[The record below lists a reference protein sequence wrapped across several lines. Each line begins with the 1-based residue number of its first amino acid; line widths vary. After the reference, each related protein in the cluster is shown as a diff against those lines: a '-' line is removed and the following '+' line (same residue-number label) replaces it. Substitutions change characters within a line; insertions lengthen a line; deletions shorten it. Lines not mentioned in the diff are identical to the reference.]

1 MLLGIVSVYAG
12 VDTQRLCTFCK
23 KLCTALWHKAFGR
36 SYCEGVWLRG
46 SQGEN
51 SLMKKKRKNILLIAG
66 MLLALL
72 VGILIYNGYA
82 QEQIYQEST
91 ANLLSTYGQ
100 SAKTF
105 AMFAQRNWNILNDW
119 ESYLSALVEKG
130 EQEEQWQEYIAQ
142 KATWQYTDFYLFN
155 EQCEFWTT
163 AGRQGTAERMKEVFE
178 KLYTENE
185 PVISSY
191 TSDQGIRKVLFAIP
205 MEQPLQL
212 DGTTYTALVVSYD
225 NAVLEKLLGSM
236 VYEGQS
242 DCYIV
247 RPNGDIV
254 LSTETKTEIPEQMTN
269 LFDYLRQ
276 NASVDQPYFDTMV
289 QTLPQGGEGCVLY
302 TMNGQKYYLIYQPL
316 GLMDWSI
323 IGIVPT
329 GVVDAGMR
337 RVQVATILVIALLEL
352 LIMAGVV
359 KILHDAE
366 RNRRRELE
374 RRREKSD
381 MMFEGMARV
390 VERFAVCD
398 LDRDH
403 YQYHERR
410 GELLYPPEGSY
421 RQLLEQ
427 MSRKYVVLTDSENA
441 KLTQMLAP
449 ENLRRLIKTDDDSL
463 KLEYAARDKSAFYM
477 MTVVPMAW
485 KDDRLTRVMMIT
497 QDMGKQHLLQSL
509 ANTDGLTGLLNK
521 RYFDRVLTVL
531 EQHSQPFALFYM
543 DLDRF
548 KPVNDTYGHDVG
560 DKLLKGVAQRL
571 QGCIRSRDYAFRLGG
586 DEFALLLLGP
596 MEQETCARKMNMICE
611 MVAVPYEID
620 GNTVSVGASCGYAR
634 YPAESVD
641 VQQVRYIADQRM
653 YENKQKNHARQDE
666 AAR

>member
-1 MLLGIVSVYAG
+1 MDTGRNLAAG
-12 VDTQRLCTFCK
+12 QP
-23 KLCTALWHKAFGR
+23 
-36 SYCEGVWLRG
+36 
-46 SQGEN
+46 GEID
-51 SLMKKKRKNILLIAG
+51 LMKKKRKNILLTVG
-66 MLLALL
+66 LLLVLL
-72 VGILIYNGYA
+72 VGILVYTDYT

-119 ESYLSALVEKG
+119 DSYLDALAERG
-130 EQEEQWQEYIAQ
+130 EQEGQWQEYIAQ

-163 AGRQGTAERMKEVFE
+163 AGRQGIAEHMKETFAE
-178 KLYTENE
+178 LYAANE

-191 TSDQGIRKVLFAIP
+191 TSSQGIRKIMFAIP
-205 MEQPLQL
+205 MDQPLQL
-212 DGTTYTALVVSYD
+212 GDTTYTALAVSYD
-225 NAVLEKLLGSM
+225 NAVLEKLLSSM

-247 RPNGDIV
+247 RSDGDVV

-276 NASVDQPYFDTMV
+276 NAKVDQPYFDTMV

-302 TMNGQKYYLIYQPL
+302 KMNRQSYYLIYQPL

-337 RVQVATILVIALLEL
+337 RVQMATIFIITLHGL

-359 KILHDAE
+359 KIQRDAE
-366 RNRRRELE
+366 RNRRRDLE

-381 MMFEGMARV
+381 MMFAGMARV
-390 VERFAVCD
+390 VERYAVCD
-398 LDRDH
+398 LDRDR
-403 YQYHERR
+403 YQYYERH
-410 GELLYPPEGSY
+410 GEALYPPEGSY
-421 RQLLEQ
+421 QQLLEQ
-427 MSRKYVVLTDSENA
+427 ISRKYVVLTDSENA
-441 KLTQMLAP
+441 KITQMLAP
-449 ENLRRLIKTDDDSL
+449 ENLRRLIKTDNDSL
-463 KLEYAARDKSAFYM
+463 KLEYAARDKSAFFM

-531 EQHSQPFALFYM
+531 EQHCQPFALFYM

-596 MEQETCARKMNMICE
+596 MTQETCARKMDMICE
-611 MVAVPYEID
+611 MIAVPYEID
-620 GNTVSVGASCGYAR
+620 GNAVSVGASCGYAL
-634 YPAESVD
+634 YPAESID
-641 VQQVRYIADQRM
+641 VQQVCYIADQRM
-653 YENKQKNHARQDE
+653 YENKQKNHARQDGAE
-666 AAR
+666 GI

>member
-1 MLLGIVSVYAG
+1 
-12 VDTQRLCTFCK
+12 
-23 KLCTALWHKAFGR
+23 
-36 SYCEGVWLRG
+36 
-46 SQGEN
+46 
-51 SLMKKKRKNILLIAG
+51 MKKKRKNILLIAG

-72 VGILIYNGYA
+72 VGILIYSGYT

-91 ANLLSTYGQ
+91 TNLLSTYGQ

-105 AMFAQRNWNILNDW
+105 AMFAQRNWNILTDW
-119 ESYLSALVEKG
+119 DGYLGTLAERG
-130 EQEEQWQEYIAQ
+130 EQEGQWQEYIAQ

-163 AGRQGTAERMKEVFE
+163 AGRQGTAEHMKAAFE
-178 KLYTENE
+178 ELYTANE

-191 TSDQGIRKVLFAIP
+191 ISSQGVRKVMFAIP

-212 DGTTYTALVVSYD
+212 DGTTYTALAVSYD

-247 RPNGDIV
+247 RADGDVV
-254 LSTETKTEIPEQMTN
+254 LSAETKTEITEQMTN

-276 NASVDQPYFDTMV
+276 NAKVDKPYFDAMV

-302 TMNGQKYYLIYQPL
+302 KMNGQKYYLIYQPL
-316 GLMDWSI
+316 GLMDWGI

-337 RVQVATILVIALLEL
+337 RVQVATILVIALLGL

-359 KILHDAE
+359 KIQRDAE
-366 RNRRRELE
+366 HNRRRELE

-381 MMFEGMARV
+381 MMFEGMARI
-390 VERFAVCD
+390 VERYAVCD
-398 LDRDH
+398 LDRDR

-410 GELLYPPEGSY
+410 GEALYPPEGSY
-421 RQLLEQ
+421 QQLLEQ
-427 MSRKYVVLTDSENA
+427 ISRKYVVLTDSENA
-441 KLTQMLAP
+441 KITQMLAP
-449 ENLRRLIKTDDDSL
+449 ENLHRLIKTDNDSL
-463 KLEYAARDKSAFYM
+463 KLEYAARDKSAFFM

-485 KDDRLTRVMMIT
+485 KGDRLTRVMMIT

-586 DEFALLLLGP
+586 DEFALLLIGP

-611 MVAVPYEID
+611 MITVPYEID
-620 GNTVSVGASCGYAR
+620 GSSVSVGASCGYAL

-653 YENKQKNHARQDE
+653 YENKQKNHARQDGAE
-666 AAR
+666 GI

>member
-1 MLLGIVSVYAG
+1 
-12 VDTQRLCTFCK
+12 
-23 KLCTALWHKAFGR
+23 
-36 SYCEGVWLRG
+36 
-46 SQGEN
+46 
-51 SLMKKKRKNILLIAG
+51 MKNKRKNILLIAG

-72 VGILIYNGYA
+72 VGILAYSAYT
-82 QEQIYQEST
+82 QKQIYQEST

-105 AMFAQRNWNILNDW
+105 TMFAQRNWNILNDW
-119 ESYLSALVEKG
+119 DSYLGTLAELG
-130 EQEEQWQEYIAQ
+130 EQEGQWQEYIAQ

-163 AGRQGTAERMKEVFE
+163 AGRQGTAEYMKATFE
-178 KLYTENE
+178 KLYTENK

-191 TSDQGIRKVLFAIP
+191 ISSQGIRKILFAIP

-247 RPNGDIV
+247 RSNGDVV
-254 LSTETKTEIPEQMTN
+254 LSTETKTEITEQMTN
-269 LFDYLRQ
+269 LFDYLQQ

-302 TMNGQKYYLIYQPL
+302 TLNRQKYYLIYQPL

-323 IGIVPT
+323 IGIV
-329 GVVDAGMR
+329 DAGMR
-337 RVQVATILVIALLEL
+337 RVQVATILVIALLGL
-352 LIMAGVV
+352 LIMAGVI
-359 KILHDAE
+359 KIQRDAE

-381 MMFEGMARV
+381 MMFAGMARV

-398 LDRDH
+398 LDRDR

-410 GELLYPPEGSY
+410 GEPLYQPEGSY
-421 RQLLEQ
+421 QQMLEQ
-427 MSRKYVVLTDSENA
+427 ISRKYVVLTDSENA
-441 KLTQMLAP
+441 KIPQMLAP
-449 ENLRRLIKTDDDSL
+449 ENLRRLIKTDNDSL
-463 KLEYAARDKSAFYM
+463 KLEYAARDKSAFFM

-485 KDDRLTRVMMIT
+485 KENRLTRVMMIV

-560 DKLLKGVAQRL
+560 DKLLKGVSQRL

-596 MEQETCARKMNMICE
+596 MESEACASKMNLICE

-620 GNTVSVGASCGYAR
+620 GNTVSVGASCGYAL

-641 VQQVRYIADQRM
+641 VQQVRCIADQRM
-653 YENKQKNHARQDE
+653 YENKQANHARQDGAE
-666 AAR
+666 GI

>member
-1 MLLGIVSVYAG
+1 M
-12 VDTQRLCTFCK
+12 
-23 KLCTALWHKAFGR
+23 
-36 SYCEGVWLRG
+36 
-46 SQGEN
+46 
-51 SLMKKKRKNILLIAG
+51 MKKRKNILLIAG
-66 MLLALL
+66 MLLVMPVSIFA
-72 VGILIYNGYA
+72 YRFYT
-82 QEQIYQEST
+82 QKQIYQEST
-91 ANLLSTYGQ
+91 ENLLSTYGQ

-105 AMFAQRNWNILNDW
+105 TMFAQRNWNILNDW
-119 ESYLSALVEKG
+119 ESYLSALAEKG

-155 EQCEFWTT
+155 EECEFWTT
-163 AGRQGTAERMKEVFE
+163 AGRQGTAAHMKEVFE
-178 KLYTENE
+178 KLYTANE

-191 TSDQGIRKVLFAIP
+191 TSSQGIRKILFAIP

-212 DGTTYTALVVSYD
+212 NGTTYTALVVSYD
-225 NAVLEKLLGSM
+225 NAVLEKLLSSM

-254 LSTETKTEIPEQMTN
+254 LSTETKTEITEQMTN
-269 LFDYLRQ
+269 LFDYLQQ
-276 NASVDQPYFDTMV
+276 NARVEQPYYDTMV
-289 QTLPQGGEGCVLY
+289 QTLPQGGEGSVLF
-302 TMNGQKYYLIYQPL
+302 TMNGQNYYLIYQPL

-337 RVQVATILVIALLEL
+337 KVQNATILVIALLGL
-352 LIMAGVV
+352 LSMAGVV
-359 KILHDAE
+359 KIQRDAE

-374 RRREKSD
+374 RRRETSD
-381 MMFEGMARV
+381 MMFAGMARV

-398 LDRDH
+398 LDRDR

-410 GELLYPPEGSY
+410 GEPMYPLEGSY
-421 RQLLEQ
+421 LQLLEQ
-427 MSRKYVVLTDSENA
+427 ISRKYVVLTDSENA
-441 KLTQMLAP
+441 KITQMLAP
-449 ENLRRLIKTDDDSL
+449 ENLRRLIKTDNDSL
-463 KLEYAARDKSAFYM
+463 KLEYAARDKSAFFM

-485 KDDRLTRVMMIT
+485 KGDRLTRVMMIT

-560 DKLLKGVAQRL
+560 DKLLKGVSQRL

-596 MEQETCARKMNMICE
+596 MEPEDCASKMNLICE
-611 MVAVPYEID
+611 MIAVPYEID
-620 GNTVSVGASCGYAR
+620 GNTVSVGASCGYAL

-653 YENKQKNHARQDE
+653 YENKQANHARLDGAE
-666 AAR
+666 R

>member
-1 MLLGIVSVYAG
+1 
-12 VDTQRLCTFCK
+12 
-23 KLCTALWHKAFGR
+23 
-36 SYCEGVWLRG
+36 
-46 SQGEN
+46 
-51 SLMKKKRKNILLIAG
+51 MKKKRKNILLIAG

-72 VGILIYNGYA
+72 VGILAYSAYT
-82 QEQIYQEST
+82 QKQIYQEST

-105 AMFAQRNWNILNDW
+105 TMFAQRNWNILNDW
-119 ESYLSALVEKG
+119 DSYLGTLAELG
-130 EQEEQWQEYIAQ
+130 EQEGQWQEYIAQ

-163 AGRQGTAERMKEVFE
+163 AGRQGTAMYMKEAFE
-178 KLYTENE
+178 KLYTENK

-191 TSDQGIRKVLFAIP
+191 ISSQGIRKILFAIP

-247 RPNGDIV
+247 RSNGDVV
-254 LSTETKTEIPEQMTN
+254 LSTETKTEITEQMTN
-269 LFDYLRQ
+269 LFDYLQQ

-302 TMNGQKYYLIYQPL
+302 TLNRQKYYLIYQPL

-337 RVQVATILVIALLEL
+337 RVQVATILVIALLGL
-352 LIMAGVV
+352 LIMAGVI
-359 KILHDAE
+359 KIQRDAE

-381 MMFEGMARV
+381 MMFAGMARV

-398 LDRDH
+398 LDRDR

-410 GELLYPPEGSY
+410 GEPLYQPEGSY
-421 RQLLEQ
+421 QQMLEQ
-427 MSRKYVVLTDSENA
+427 ISRKYVVLTDSENA
-441 KLTQMLAP
+441 KIPQMLAP
-449 ENLRRLIKTDDDSL
+449 ENLRRLIKTDNDSL
-463 KLEYAARDKSAFYM
+463 KLEYAARDKSAFFM

-485 KDDRLTRVMMIT
+485 KENRLTRVMMIV

-509 ANTDGLTGLLNK
+509 ANTDGLLNK

-560 DKLLKGVAQRL
+560 DELLKGVSQRL
-571 QGCIRSRDYAFRLGG
+571 QGCVRSRDYAFRLGG
-586 DEFALLLLGP
+586 DEFALLLLGSMKP
-596 MEQETCARKMNMICE
+596 EACASKMNMICE

-620 GNTVSVGASCGYAR
+620 GNTVSVGASCGYAL

-641 VQQVRYIADQRM
+641 VQQVRCIADQRM
-653 YENKQKNHARQDE
+653 YENKQANHARQDGAE
-666 AAR
+666 GI

>member
-1 MLLGIVSVYAG
+1 
-12 VDTQRLCTFCK
+12 
-23 KLCTALWHKAFGR
+23 
-36 SYCEGVWLRG
+36 
-46 SQGEN
+46 
-51 SLMKKKRKNILLIAG
+51 MKKKRKNILLTVG
-66 MLLALL
+66 LLL
-72 VGILIYNGYA
+72 VGILVYA
-82 QEQIYQEST
+82 DYTQKQIYQEST

-105 AMFAQRNWNILNDW
+105 TMFAQRNWNILTDW
-119 ESYLSALVEKG
+119 DSYLSALAENG
-130 EQEEQWQEYIAQ
+130 QQEDQWQEYIAQ

-163 AGRQGTAERMKEVFE
+163 AGRQGTAVHMKEAFE
-178 KLYTENE
+178 KLYTANE

-191 TSDQGIRKVLFAIP
+191 ISSQGIRKILFAIP

-212 DGTTYTALVVSYD
+212 NGTNYTALVVNYD
-225 NAVLEKLLGSM
+225 NAVLEKLLSSM

-247 RPNGDIV
+247 RTNGDVV

-269 LFDYLRQ
+269 LFDYLQQ
-276 NASVDQPYFDTMV
+276 NARVDQPYYDTMV
-289 QTLPQGGEGCVLY
+289 QTLPQGGEGCVLF
-302 TMNGQKYYLIYQPL
+302 TMNGQRYYLIYQPV
-316 GLMDWSI
+316 GIMDWSI

-337 RVQVATILVIALLEL
+337 RVQVATIFIITLHGL

-359 KILHDAE
+359 KILRDAE

-374 RRREKSD
+374 RRREMSD

-398 LDRDH
+398 LERDR

-410 GELLYPPEGSY
+410 GEPLYPPEGSY

-427 MSRKYVVLTDSENA
+427 LSRKYVVLTDSENA
-441 KLTQMLAP
+441 KITQMLAP
-449 ENLRRLIKTDDDSL
+449 ENLRRLIKTDNDSL
-463 KLEYAARDKSAFYM
+463 KLEYAARDKSAFFM

-485 KDDRLTRVMMIT
+485 KGDRLTRVMMIT
-497 QDMGKQHLLQSL
+497 QDMGEQHLLQSL

-560 DKLLKGVAQRL
+560 DKLLKGVSQRL

-596 MEQETCARKMNMICE
+596 MEPEDCASKMNLICE
-611 MVAVPYEID
+611 MIAVPYEID
-620 GNTVSVGASCGYAR
+620 GNTVSVGTSCGYAL

-641 VQQVRYIADQRM
+641 VQQVRCIADQRM
-653 YENKQKNHARQDE
+653 YENKQANHARQDG

>member
-1 MLLGIVSVYAG
+1 
-12 VDTQRLCTFCK
+12 
-23 KLCTALWHKAFGR
+23 
-36 SYCEGVWLRG
+36 
-46 SQGEN
+46 
-51 SLMKKKRKNILLIAG
+51 MKKKRKNILLIAG
-66 MLLALL
+66 MLLVLL
-72 VGILIYNGYA
+72 VGILAYSAYT
-82 QEQIYQEST
+82 QKEVYQEST

-105 AMFAQRNWNILNDW
+105 TMFAQRNWNILNDW
-119 ESYLSALVEKG
+119 DSYLGTLAELG
-130 EQEEQWQEYIAQ
+130 EQEGQWQEYIAQ

-163 AGRQGTAERMKEVFE
+163 AGRQGTAEHMRATFE
-178 KLYTENE
+178 ELYTANA
-185 PVISSY
+185 PVITSY
-191 TSDQGIRKVLFAIP
+191 TSSQGIRKVMFAMP

-212 DGTTYTALVVSYD
+212 GDTTYTALAVSYD
-225 NAVLEKLLGSM
+225 NAVLEKLLSSM

-242 DCYIV
+242 DCYVV
-247 RPNGDIV
+247 RSDGEVV
-254 LSTETKTEIPEQMTN
+254 LSTEVKTVIAELMAN
-269 LFDYLRQ
+269 LFDYLQQ

-289 QTLPQGGEGCVLY
+289 QTLPQGGEGCVLF

-316 GLMDWSI
+316 GILDWSI

-337 RVQVATILVIALLEL
+337 RVQMATIFIITLHGL
-352 LIMAGVV
+352 LIMAGVI
-359 KILHDAE
+359 KILRDAE
-366 RNRRRELE
+366 RNRRRDLE

-390 VERFAVCD
+390 VERYAVCD
-398 LDRDH
+398 LDRDR
-403 YQYHERR
+403 YQYYERH
-410 GELLYPPEGSY
+410 GEALYPPEGSY
-421 RQLLEQ
+421 QQLLEQ
-427 MSRKYVVLTDSENA
+427 ISRKYVMLTDSENA
-441 KLTQMLAP
+441 KIPQMLAP
-449 ENLRRLIKTDDDSL
+449 ENLHRLIKTDKDSL
-463 KLEYAARDKSAFYM
+463 KLEYAARDKSAFFM

-485 KDDRLTRVMMIT
+485 KGDRLTRVMMIT

-531 EQHSQPFALFYM
+531 EQHCQPFALFYM

-596 MEQETCARKMNMICE
+596 MTQETCARKMDIICE
-611 MVAVPYEID
+611 MIAVPYEID
-620 GNTVSVGASCGYAR
+620 GNAVSVGASCGYAL
-634 YPAESVD
+634 YPAESID
-641 VQQVRYIADQRM
+641 VQQVCYIADQRM
-653 YENKQKNHARQDE
+653 YENKQKNHARQDGAE
-666 AAR
+666 GI

>member
-1 MLLGIVSVYAG
+1 
-12 VDTQRLCTFCK
+12 
-23 KLCTALWHKAFGR
+23 
-36 SYCEGVWLRG
+36 
-46 SQGEN
+46 
-51 SLMKKKRKNILLIAG
+51 MKKKRKNILLMAG
-66 MLLALL
+66 MLLAML
-72 VGILIYNGYA
+72 VGILVYTAYT

-105 AMFAQRNWNILNDW
+105 TMFAQRNWNILNDW
-119 ESYLSALVEKG
+119 ESYLSALAEKG
-130 EQEEQWQEYIAQ
+130 EQEGQWQEYIAQ

-163 AGRQGTAERMKEVFE
+163 AGRQGTAVHMKDAFE
-178 KLYTENE
+178 KLYAENA

-191 TSDQGIRKVLFAIP
+191 TSSQGIRKVLFAIP

-212 DGTTYTALVVSYD
+212 NGTTYTALVVSYD
-225 NAVLEKLLGSM
+225 NAVLEKLLSSM

-247 RPNGDIV
+247 RTNGDVV

-269 LFDYLRQ
+269 LFDYLQQ
-276 NASVDQPYFDTMV
+276 NARVDQPYYDTMV
-289 QTLPQGGEGCVLY
+289 QTLPQGGEGCVLF
-302 TMNGQKYYLIYQPL
+302 TMNGQRYYLIYQPV
-316 GLMDWSI
+316 GIMDWSI

-337 RVQVATILVIALLEL
+337 RVQVATIFIITLHGL
-352 LIMAGVV
+352 LILAGVV
-359 KILHDAE
+359 KIQRDAE

-381 MMFEGMARV
+381 MMFAGMARV
-390 VERFAVCD
+390 VERYSVCD
-398 LDRDH
+398 LDRDR
-403 YQYHERR
+403 YQYYERR
-410 GELLYPPEGSY
+410 GEALYPPEGSY
-421 RQLLEQ
+421 RQMLEQ
-427 MSRKYVVLTDSENA
+427 ISRKYVVLTDSENA
-441 KLTQMLAP
+441 KIPQMLAP

-463 KLEYAARDKSAFYM
+463 KLEYAARDKSAFFM

-485 KDDRLTRVMMIT
+485 KGDRLTRVMMIT

-586 DEFALLLLGP
+586 DEFALLLLGQ
-596 MEQETCARKMNMICE
+596 MEPETCARKMDMICE

-620 GNTVSVGASCGYAR
+620 GNSVSVGASCGYAL

-653 YENKQKNHARQDE
+653 YENKQANHARQDGAE
-666 AAR
+666 GI

>member
-1 MLLGIVSVYAG
+1 M
-12 VDTQRLCTFCK
+12 CTFAE
-23 KLCTALWHKAFGR
+23 LCAQRFGIKPLEKRIVKR
-36 SYCEGVWLRG
+36 SGCEAAGG
-46 SQGEN
+46 GKT
-51 SLMKKKRKNILLIAG
+51 MKQKQKNMLLIAG
-66 MLLALL
+66 MLLVML
-72 VGILIYNGYA
+72 VSIFVYSFYT
-82 QEQIYQEST
+82 QKQIYQEST

-105 AMFAQRNWNILNDW
+105 TMFAQRNWNILTDW
-119 ESYLSALVEKG
+119 DSYLSGLVEKG
-130 EQEEQWQEYIAQ
+130 QQEEQWQDYIAQ
-142 KATWQYTDFYLFN
+142 KATWQYTDFFLFN

-163 AGRQGTAERMKEVFE
+163 AGRQGTAEHMKENFAE
-178 KLYTENE
+178 LYAANG
-185 PVISSY
+185 PVITSY
-191 TSDQGIRKVLFAIP
+191 TSSQGIRKVMFAMP
-205 MEQPLQL
+205 MGQPLQL
-212 DGTTYTALVVSYD
+212 GDTTYTALAVSYD
-225 NAVLEKLLGSM
+225 NAVLEKLLSSM

-242 DCYIV
+242 DCYVV
-247 RPNGDIV
+247 RSDGEVV
-254 LSTETKTEIPEQMTN
+254 LSTEVKTVIAELMTN
-269 LFDYLRQ
+269 LFNYLQQ

-289 QTLPQGGEGCVLY
+289 QTLPQGGEGCVLF
-302 TMNGQKYYLIYQPL
+302 TMNGQKYYLIYQPV
-316 GLMDWSI
+316 GIMDWGI

-337 RVQVATILVIALLEL
+337 RVQGVTILVIALLGL

-359 KILHDAE
+359 KIQRDAE

-374 RRREKSD
+374 HHREASD
-381 MMFEGMARV
+381 MMFAGMARV

-398 LDRDH
+398 LDHDR
-403 YQYHERR
+403 YQYHERH
-410 GELLYPPEGSY
+410 GEALYPPEGSY
-421 RQLLEQ
+421 RQMLEQ
-427 MSRKYVVLTDSENA
+427 ISRKYVVLTDSENA
-441 KLTQMLAP
+441 KITQMLAP
-449 ENLRRLIKTDDDSL
+449 ENLRRLIKTDNDSL
-463 KLEYAARDKSAFYM
+463 KLEYAARDKSAFFM

-485 KDDRLTRVMMIT
+485 KENRLTRVMMIV

-560 DKLLKGVAQRL
+560 DKLLKGVSQRL

-596 MEQETCARKMNMICE
+596 MEPEACASKMNLICE

-620 GNTVSVGASCGYAR
+620 GNTVSVGASCGYAL

-641 VQQVRYIADQRM
+641 VQQVRHIADQRM
-653 YENKQKNHARQDE
+653 YENKQANHARQDGAE
-666 AAR
+666 GI

>member
-1 MLLGIVSVYAG
+1 M
-12 VDTQRLCTFCK
+12 
-23 KLCTALWHKAFGR
+23 
-36 SYCEGVWLRG
+36 
-46 SQGEN
+46 
-51 SLMKKKRKNILLIAG
+51 MKKRKNILLIAG
-66 MLLALL
+66 MLLVML
-72 VGILIYNGYA
+72 VSIFVYRFYT
-82 QEQIYQEST
+82 QKQIYQEST
-91 ANLLSTYGQ
+91 ENLLSTYGQ

-105 AMFAQRNWNILNDW
+105 TMFAQRNWNILNDW
-119 ESYLSALVEKG
+119 ESYLGALAEKG
-130 EQEEQWQEYIAQ
+130 KQEEQWQEYIAQ

-163 AGRQGTAERMKEVFE
+163 AGRQGTAVHMKEVFE
-178 KLYTENE
+178 KLYTANE

-191 TSDQGIRKVLFAIP
+191 TSSQGIRKILFAIP

-212 DGTTYTALVVSYD
+212 NGTTYTALVVSYD
-225 NAVLEKLLGSM
+225 NAVLEKLLSSM

-254 LSTETKTEIPEQMTN
+254 LSTETKTEITEQMTN
-269 LFDYLRQ
+269 LFDYLQQ
-276 NASVDQPYFDTMV
+276 NARVEQPYYDTMV
-289 QTLPQGGEGCVLY
+289 QTLPQGGEGSVLF
-302 TMNGQKYYLIYQPL
+302 TMNGQNYYLIYQPL

-337 RVQVATILVIALLEL
+337 KVQNATILVIALLGL
-352 LIMAGVV
+352 LSMAGVV
-359 KILHDAE
+359 KIQRDAE

-374 RRREKSD
+374 RRRETSD
-381 MMFEGMARV
+381 MMFAGMARV

-398 LDRDH
+398 LDRDR

-410 GELLYPPEGSY
+410 GEPMYPLEGSY
-421 RQLLEQ
+421 QQMLEQ
-427 MSRKYVVLTDSENA
+427 ISRKYVVLTDSENA
-441 KLTQMLAP
+441 KIPQMLAP
-449 ENLRRLIKTDDDSL
+449 ENLRRLIKTDNDSL
-463 KLEYAARDKSAFYM
+463 KLEYAARDKSAFFM

-485 KDDRLTRVMMIT
+485 KGDRLTRVMMIT

-560 DKLLKGVAQRL
+560 DKLLKGVSQRL

-596 MEQETCARKMNMICE
+596 MEPEDCASKMNLICE
-611 MVAVPYEID
+611 MIAVPYEID
-620 GNTVSVGASCGYAR
+620 GNTVSVGASCGYAL

-653 YENKQKNHARQDE
+653 YENKQANHARLDGAE
-666 AAR
+666 K

>member
-1 MLLGIVSVYAG
+1 
-12 VDTQRLCTFCK
+12 
-23 KLCTALWHKAFGR
+23 
-36 SYCEGVWLRG
+36 
-46 SQGEN
+46 
-51 SLMKKKRKNILLIAG
+51 MKNKRKNILLIAG

-72 VGILIYNGYA
+72 VGILAYSAYT
-82 QEQIYQEST
+82 QKQIYQEST

-105 AMFAQRNWNILNDW
+105 TMFAQRNWNILNDW
-119 ESYLSALVEKG
+119 DSYLGTLAELG
-130 EQEEQWQEYIAQ
+130 EQEGQWQEYIAQ

-163 AGRQGTAERMKEVFE
+163 AGRQGTAEYMKATFE
-178 KLYTENE
+178 KLYTENK

-191 TSDQGIRKVLFAIP
+191 ISSQGIRKILFAIP

-247 RPNGDIV
+247 RSNGDVV
-254 LSTETKTEIPEQMTN
+254 LSTETKTEITEQMTN
-269 LFDYLRQ
+269 LFDYLQQ

-302 TMNGQKYYLIYQPL
+302 TLNRQKYYLIYQPL
-316 GLMDWSI
+316 SILDWSI

-337 RVQVATILVIALLEL
+337 RVQVATILVIALLGL
-352 LIMAGVV
+352 LIMAGVI
-359 KILHDAE
+359 KIQRDAE

-381 MMFEGMARV
+381 MMFAGMARV

-398 LDRDH
+398 LDR

-410 GELLYPPEGSY
+410 GEPLYQPEGSY
-421 RQLLEQ
+421 QQMLEQ
-427 MSRKYVVLTDSENA
+427 ISRKYVVLTDSENA
-441 KLTQMLAP
+441 KIPQMLAP
-449 ENLRRLIKTDDDSL
+449 ENLRRLIKTDNDSL
-463 KLEYAARDKSAFYM
+463 KLEYAARDKSAFFM

-485 KDDRLTRVMMIT
+485 KENRLTRVMMIV

-596 MEQETCARKMNMICE
+596 MTQETCARKMDMICE
-611 MVAVPYEID
+611 MIAVPYEID
-620 GNTVSVGASCGYAR
+620 GNAVSVGASCGYAL

-641 VQQVRYIADQRM
+641 VQQVRCIADQRM
-653 YENKQKNHARQDE
+653 YENKQANHARQDGAE
-666 AAR
+666 GI

>member
-1 MLLGIVSVYAG
+1 
-12 VDTQRLCTFCK
+12 
-23 KLCTALWHKAFGR
+23 
-36 SYCEGVWLRG
+36 
-46 SQGEN
+46 
-51 SLMKKKRKNILLIAG
+51 MKNKRKNILLIAG

-72 VGILIYNGYA
+72 VGILAYSAYT
-82 QEQIYQEST
+82 QKQIYQEST

-105 AMFAQRNWNILNDW
+105 TMFAQRNWNILNDW
-119 ESYLSALVEKG
+119 DSYLGTLAELG
-130 EQEEQWQEYIAQ
+130 EQEGQWQEYIAQ

-163 AGRQGTAERMKEVFE
+163 AGRQGTAEYMKATFE
-178 KLYTENE
+178 KLYTENK

-191 TSDQGIRKVLFAIP
+191 ISSQGIRKILFAIP

-247 RPNGDIV
+247 RSNGDVV
-254 LSTETKTEIPEQMTN
+254 LSTETKTEITEQMTN
-269 LFDYLRQ
+269 LFDYLQQ

-302 TMNGQKYYLIYQPL
+302 TLNRQKYYLIYQPL
-316 GLMDWSI
+316 GL
-323 IGIVPT
+323 
-329 GVVDAGMR
+329 
-337 RVQVATILVIALLEL
+337 
-352 LIMAGVV
+352 LIMAGVI
-359 KILHDAE
+359 KIQRDAE

-374 RRREKSD
+374 RCREKSD
-381 MMFEGMARV
+381 MMFEGMVRV

-398 LDRDH
+398 LDRDR

-410 GELLYPPEGSY
+410 GEPLYPPEGSY
-421 RQLLEQ
+421 RQMLEQ
-427 MSRKYVVLTDSENA
+427 ISRKYVVLTDSENA
-441 KLTQMLAP
+441 KIPQMLAP
-449 ENLRRLIKTDDDSL
+449 ENLRRLIKTDNDSL
-463 KLEYAARDKSAFYM
+463 KLEYAARDKSAFFM

-485 KDDRLTRVMMIT
+485 KENRLTRVMMIV

-560 DKLLKGVAQRL
+560 DELLKGVSQRL

-586 DEFALLLLGP
+586 DEFALLLLGSMKP
-596 MEQETCARKMNMICE
+596 EACASKMNMICE

-620 GNTVSVGASCGYAR
+620 GNTVSVGASCGYAL

-641 VQQVRYIADQRM
+641 VQQVRCIADQRM
-653 YENKQKNHARQDE
+653 YENKQANHARQDGAE
-666 AAR
+666 SI

>member
-1 MLLGIVSVYAG
+1 
-12 VDTQRLCTFCK
+12 
-23 KLCTALWHKAFGR
+23 
-36 SYCEGVWLRG
+36 
-46 SQGEN
+46 
-51 SLMKKKRKNILLIAG
+51 MKKKRKNILLIAG

-72 VGILIYNGYA
+72 VGILVYTDYT

-91 ANLLSTYGQ
+91 ENLLSTYGQ

-105 AMFAQRNWNILNDW
+105 TMFAQRNWNILTDW
-119 ESYLSALVEKG
+119 DSYLGALAERG

-142 KATWQYTDFYLFN
+142 KATWQYTDFFLFN
-155 EQCEFWTT
+155 EQCKFWTT
-163 AGRQGTAERMKEVFE
+163 AGRQGTAEHMKENFAE
-178 KLYTENE
+178 LYAANG
-185 PVISSY
+185 PVITSY
-191 TSDQGIRKVLFAIP
+191 TSSQGIRKVMFAMP

-212 DGTTYTALVVSYD
+212 GDTTYTALAVSYD
-225 NAVLEKLLGSM
+225 NAVLEKLLSSM

-242 DCYIV
+242 DCYVV
-247 RPNGDIV
+247 RSDGEVV
-254 LSTETKTEIPEQMTN
+254 LSTEVKTVIAELMAN
-269 LFDYLRQ
+269 LFDYLQQ

-289 QTLPQGGEGCVLY
+289 QTLPQGGEGCVLF

-316 GLMDWSI
+316 GILDWSI

-337 RVQVATILVIALLEL
+337 RVQMATIFIITLHGL
-352 LIMAGVV
+352 LIMAGVI
-359 KILHDAE
+359 KILRDAE
-366 RNRRRELE
+366 RNRRRDLE

-390 VERFAVCD
+390 VERYAVCD
-398 LDRDH
+398 LDRDR
-403 YQYHERR
+403 YQYYERH
-410 GELLYPPEGSY
+410 GEALYPPEGSY
-421 RQLLEQ
+421 QQLLEQ
-427 MSRKYVVLTDSENA
+427 ISRKYVVLTDSENA
-441 KLTQMLAP
+441 KIPQMLAP
-449 ENLRRLIKTDDDSL
+449 ENLHRLIKTDKDSL
-463 KLEYAARDKSAFYM
+463 KLEYAARDKSAFFM

-485 KDDRLTRVMMIT
+485 KGDRLTRVMMIT

-531 EQHSQPFALFYM
+531 EQHCQPFALFYM

-596 MEQETCARKMNMICE
+596 MTQETCARKMDMICE
-611 MVAVPYEID
+611 MIAVPYEID
-620 GNTVSVGASCGYAR
+620 GNAVSVGASCGYAL
-634 YPAESVD
+634 YPAESID
-641 VQQVRYIADQRM
+641 VQQVCYIADQRM
-653 YENKQKNHARQDE
+653 YENKQKNHARQDGAE
-666 AAR
+666 GI

>member
-1 MLLGIVSVYAG
+1 
-12 VDTQRLCTFCK
+12 
-23 KLCTALWHKAFGR
+23 
-36 SYCEGVWLRG
+36 
-46 SQGEN
+46 
-51 SLMKKKRKNILLIAG
+51 MKKKRKNILLIAG

-72 VGILIYNGYA
+72 VGILVYTDYT

-91 ANLLSTYGQ
+91 ENLLSTYGQ

-105 AMFAQRNWNILNDW
+105 TMFAQRNWNILTDW
-119 ESYLSALVEKG
+119 DSYLGTLAELG
-130 EQEEQWQEYIAQ
+130 QQEEQWQEYIAQ
-142 KATWQYTDFYLFN
+142 KATWQYTDFFLFN

-163 AGRQGTAERMKEVFE
+163 AGRQGTAEHMKENFAE
-178 KLYTENE
+178 LYAANG
-185 PVISSY
+185 PVITSY
-191 TSDQGIRKVLFAIP
+191 TSSQGIRKVMFAMP

-212 DGTTYTALVVSYD
+212 GDTTYTALAVSYD
-225 NAVLEKLLGSM
+225 NAVLEKLLSSM

-242 DCYIV
+242 DCYVV
-247 RPNGDIV
+247 RSDGEVV
-254 LSTETKTEIPEQMTN
+254 LSTEVKTVIAELMTN
-269 LFDYLRQ
+269 LFDYLQQ
-276 NASVDQPYFDTMV
+276 NASVDQSYFDTMV
-289 QTLPQGGEGCVLY
+289 QTLPQGGEGCVLF

-316 GLMDWSI
+316 GILDWGI

-337 RVQVATILVIALLEL
+337 RVQMATIFIIALLGL

-359 KILHDAE
+359 KIQRDAE
-366 RNRRRELE
+366 RNRRKELE

-381 MMFEGMARV
+381 MMFAGMARV

-398 LDRDH
+398 LDRDR

-410 GELLYPPEGSY
+410 GEPLYQPEGSY
-421 RQLLEQ
+421 QQMLEQ
-427 MSRKYVVLTDSENA
+427 ISRKYVVLTDSENA
-441 KLTQMLAP
+441 KIPQMLAP
-449 ENLRRLIKTDDDSL
+449 ENLRRLIKTDNDSL
-463 KLEYAARDKSAFYM
+463 KLEYAARDKSAFFM

-485 KDDRLTRVMMIT
+485 KENRLTRVMMIV

-596 MEQETCARKMNMICE
+596 MTQETCARKMDMICE
-611 MVAVPYEID
+611 MIAVPYEIE
-620 GNTVSVGASCGYAR
+620 GNAVSVGASCGYAL

-641 VQQVRYIADQRM
+641 VQQVRCIADQRM
-653 YENKQKNHARQDE
+653 YENKQANHARQDGAE
-666 AAR
+666 GI

>member
-1 MLLGIVSVYAG
+1 
-12 VDTQRLCTFCK
+12 
-23 KLCTALWHKAFGR
+23 
-36 SYCEGVWLRG
+36 
-46 SQGEN
+46 
-51 SLMKKKRKNILLIAG
+51 MKNKRKNILLIAG

-72 VGILIYNGYA
+72 VGILAYSAYT
-82 QEQIYQEST
+82 QKQIYQEST

-105 AMFAQRNWNILNDW
+105 TMFAQRNWNILNDW
-119 ESYLSALVEKG
+119 VSYLGTLAELG
-130 EQEEQWQEYIAQ
+130 EQEGQWQEYIAQ

-163 AGRQGTAERMKEVFE
+163 AGRQGTAEYMKATFE
-178 KLYTENE
+178 KLYTENK

-191 TSDQGIRKVLFAIP
+191 ISSQGIRKILFAIP

-247 RPNGDIV
+247 RSNGDVV

-269 LFDYLRQ
+269 LFDYLSQ
-276 NASVDQPYFDTMV
+276 NAKVDQPYFDTMV
-289 QTLPQGGEGCVLY
+289 QTLPQGGEGCALY
-302 TMNGQKYYLIYQPL
+302 TLNKQSYYLIYQPL
-316 GLMDWSI
+316 GILDWSI

-337 RVQVATILVIALLEL
+337 RVQNATILVIALLGL

-359 KILHDAE
+359 KIQRDAE

-381 MMFEGMARV
+381 MMFAGMARV

-398 LDRDH
+398 LDRDR
-403 YQYHERR
+403 YQYYERH
-410 GELLYPPEGSY
+410 GEALYPPEGSY
-421 RQLLEQ
+421 QQLLEQ
-427 MSRKYVVLTDSENA
+427 ISRKYVVLTDSENA
-441 KLTQMLAP
+441 KIPQMLAP
-449 ENLRRLIKTDDDSL
+449 ENLRRQIKTDNDSL
-463 KLEYAARDKSAFYM
+463 KLEYAARDKSAFFM

-485 KDDRLTRVMMIT
+485 KGDRLTRVMMIV
-497 QDMGKQHLLQSL
+497 QDMGEQHLLQSL

-531 EQHSQPFALFYM
+531 EQHCQPFALFYM

-560 DKLLKGVAQRL
+560 DELLKGVAQRL

-586 DEFALLLLGP
+586 DEFALLLLGS
-596 MEQETCARKMNMICE
+596 MTQETCARKMDMICE
-611 MVAVPYEID
+611 MIAVPYEID
-620 GNTVSVGASCGYAR
+620 GNAVSVGASCGYAL
-634 YPAESVD
+634 YPAESID
-641 VQQVRYIADQRM
+641 VQQVCYIADQRM
-653 YENKQKNHARQDE
+653 YENKQKNHARQDGAE
-666 AAR
+666 GI

>member
-1 MLLGIVSVYAG
+1 
-12 VDTQRLCTFCK
+12 
-23 KLCTALWHKAFGR
+23 
-36 SYCEGVWLRG
+36 
-46 SQGEN
+46 
-51 SLMKKKRKNILLIAG
+51 MKQKQKNILLIAG
-66 MLLALL
+66 MLLVML
-72 VGILIYNGYA
+72 VSIFVYSFYT
-82 QEQIYQEST
+82 QKQIYQEST

-105 AMFAQRNWNILNDW
+105 TMFAQRNWNILTDW
-119 ESYLSALVEKG
+119 DSYLSGLVEKG
-130 EQEEQWQEYIAQ
+130 QQEEQWQDYIAQ
-142 KATWQYTDFYLFN
+142 KATWQYTDFFLFN

-163 AGRQGTAERMKEVFE
+163 AGRQGTAEHMKDNFAE
-178 KLYTENE
+178 LYAANG
-185 PVISSY
+185 PVITSY
-191 TSDQGIRKVLFAIP
+191 TSSQGIRKVMFAMP
-205 MEQPLQL
+205 MGQPLQL
-212 DGTTYTALVVSYD
+212 GDTTYTALAVSYD
-225 NAVLEKLLGSM
+225 NAVLEKLLSSM

-242 DCYIV
+242 DCYVV
-247 RPNGDIV
+247 RSDGEVV
-254 LSTETKTEIPEQMTN
+254 LSTEVKTVIAELMTN
-269 LFDYLRQ
+269 LFDYLQQ

-289 QTLPQGGEGCVLY
+289 QTLPQGGEGCVLF

-316 GLMDWSI
+316 ELMDWGI

-337 RVQVATILVIALLEL
+337 RVQNATILVIALLGL

-359 KILHDAE
+359 KIQRDAE

-374 RRREKSD
+374 HHREASD
-381 MMFEGMARV
+381 MMFAGMARV

-398 LDRDH
+398 LDHDR
-403 YQYHERR
+403 YQYHERH
-410 GELLYPPEGSY
+410 GEPLYQPEGSY
-421 RQLLEQ
+421 QQMLEQ
-427 MSRKYVVLTDSENA
+427 ISRKYVVLTDSENA
-441 KLTQMLAP
+441 KIPQMLAP
-449 ENLRRLIKTDDDSL
+449 ENLRRLIKTDNDFL
-463 KLEYAARDKSAFYM
+463 KLEYAARDKSAFFM

-485 KDDRLTRVMMIT
+485 KENRLTRVMMIV
-497 QDMGKQHLLQSL
+497 QDMGEQHLLQSL

-560 DKLLKGVAQRL
+560 DKLLKGVSQRL

-596 MEQETCARKMNMICE
+596 MEPEACASKMNLICE

-620 GNTVSVGASCGYAR
+620 GNTVSVGASCGYAL

-641 VQQVRYIADQRM
+641 VQQVRSIADQRM
-653 YENKQKNHARQDE
+653 YENKQANHARQDGAE
-666 AAR
+666 GI

>member
-1 MLLGIVSVYAG
+1 
-12 VDTQRLCTFCK
+12 
-23 KLCTALWHKAFGR
+23 
-36 SYCEGVWLRG
+36 
-46 SQGEN
+46 
-51 SLMKKKRKNILLIAG
+51 MKQKQKNILLIAG
-66 MLLALL
+66 MLLVML
-72 VGILIYNGYA
+72 VSIFVYSFYT
-82 QEQIYQEST
+82 QKQIYQEST

-105 AMFAQRNWNILNDW
+105 TMFAQRNWNILTDW
-119 ESYLSALVEKG
+119 DSYLSGLVEKG
-130 EQEEQWQEYIAQ
+130 QQEEQWQDYIAQ
-142 KATWQYTDFYLFN
+142 KATWQYTDFFLFN

-163 AGRQGTAERMKEVFE
+163 AGRQGTAEHMKENFAE
-178 KLYTENE
+178 LYAANG
-185 PVISSY
+185 PVITSY
-191 TSDQGIRKVLFAIP
+191 TSSQGIRKVMFAMP
-205 MEQPLQL
+205 MGQPLQL
-212 DGTTYTALVVSYD
+212 GDTTYTALAVSYD
-225 NAVLEKLLGSM
+225 NAVLEKLLSSM

-242 DCYIV
+242 DCYVV
-247 RPNGDIV
+247 RSDGEVV
-254 LSTETKTEIPEQMTN
+254 LSTEVKTVIAELMTN
-269 LFDYLRQ
+269 LFDYLQQ

-289 QTLPQGGEGCVLY
+289 QTLPQGGEGCVLF
-302 TMNGQKYYLIYQPL
+302 TMNGQKYYLIYQPV
-316 GLMDWSI
+316 GIMDWGI

-337 RVQVATILVIALLEL
+337 RVQNATILVIALLGL

-359 KILHDAE
+359 KIQRDAE

-374 RRREKSD
+374 HHREASD
-381 MMFEGMARV
+381 MMFAGMARV

-398 LDRDH
+398 LDHDR
-403 YQYHERR
+403 YQYHERH
-410 GELLYPPEGSY
+410 GEPLYQPEGSY
-421 RQLLEQ
+421 QQMLEQ
-427 MSRKYVVLTDSENA
+427 ISRKYVVLTDSENA
-441 KLTQMLAP
+441 KIPQMLAP
-449 ENLRRLIKTDDDSL
+449 ENLRRLIKTDNDFL
-463 KLEYAARDKSAFYM
+463 KLEYAARDKSAFFM

-485 KDDRLTRVMMIT
+485 KGDRLTRVMMIV

-560 DKLLKGVAQRL
+560 DKLLKGVSQRL

-596 MEQETCARKMNMICE
+596 MEPEACASKMNLICE

-620 GNTVSVGASCGYAR
+620 GNTVSVGASCGYAL

-641 VQQVRYIADQRM
+641 VQQVRHIADQQM
-653 YENKQKNHARQDE
+653 YENKQANHARQDGAE
-666 AAR
+666 GI

>member
-1 MLLGIVSVYAG
+1 
-12 VDTQRLCTFCK
+12 
-23 KLCTALWHKAFGR
+23 
-36 SYCEGVWLRG
+36 
-46 SQGEN
+46 
-51 SLMKKKRKNILLIAG
+51 MKNKRKNILLIAG

-72 VGILIYNGYA
+72 VGILAYSAYT
-82 QEQIYQEST
+82 QKQIYQEST

-105 AMFAQRNWNILNDW
+105 TMFAQRNWNILNDW
-119 ESYLSALVEKG
+119 DSYLGTLAELG
-130 EQEEQWQEYIAQ
+130 EQEGQWQEYIAQ

-163 AGRQGTAERMKEVFE
+163 AGRQGTAEYMKATFE
-178 KLYTENE
+178 KLYTENK

-191 TSDQGIRKVLFAIP
+191 ISSQGIRKILFAIP

-247 RPNGDIV
+247 RSNGDVV
-254 LSTETKTEIPEQMTN
+254 LSTETKTEITEQMTN
-269 LFDYLRQ
+269 LFDYLQQ

-302 TMNGQKYYLIYQPL
+302 TLNRQKYYLIYQPL

-337 RVQVATILVIALLEL
+337 RVQVATILVIALLGL
-352 LIMAGVV
+352 LIMAGVI
-359 KILHDAE
+359 KIQRDAE
-366 RNRRRELE
+366 RN

-381 MMFEGMARV
+381 MMFAGMARV

-398 LDRDH
+398 LDRDR

-410 GELLYPPEGSY
+410 GEPLYQPEGSY
-421 RQLLEQ
+421 QQMLEQ
-427 MSRKYVVLTDSENA
+427 ISRKYVVLTDSENA
-441 KLTQMLAP
+441 KIPQMLAP
-449 ENLRRLIKTDDDSL
+449 ENLRRLIKTDNDSL
-463 KLEYAARDKSAFYM
+463 KLEYAARDKSAFFM

-485 KDDRLTRVMMIT
+485 KENRLTRVMMIV

-560 DKLLKGVAQRL
+560 DKLLKGVSQRL

-596 MEQETCARKMNMICE
+596 MESEACASKMNLICE

-620 GNTVSVGASCGYAR
+620 GNTVSVGASCGYAL

-653 YENKQKNHARQDE
+653 YENKQANHTRQDGAE
-666 AAR
+666 GI

>member
-1 MLLGIVSVYAG
+1 MKQKQKNLLFTAG
-12 VDTQRLCTFCK
+12 
-23 KLCTALWHKAFGR
+23 
-36 SYCEGVWLRG
+36 
-46 SQGEN
+46 
-51 SLMKKKRKNILLIAG
+51 LL
-66 MLLALL
+66 LVLL
-72 VGILIYNGYA
+72 VGILVYTDYT

-105 AMFAQRNWNILNDW
+105 TMFAQRNWNILNDW
-119 ESYLSALVEKG
+119 DSYLGALVERG
-130 EQEEQWQEYIAQ
+130 ELEGQWQEYIAQ

-163 AGRQGTAERMKEVFE
+163 AGRQGTAEHMKEAFE
-178 KLYTENE
+178 KLYTANE
-185 PVISSY
+185 PVISNYIS
-191 TSDQGIRKVLFAIP
+191 SQGVRKVLFAIP

-225 NAVLEKLLGSM
+225 NAVLEKLLSSM
-236 VYEGQS
+236 VYEGQN

-276 NASVDQPYFDTMV
+276 NASVDQTYFDTMV

-302 TMNGQKYYLIYQPL
+302 KMNGQRYYLIYQPL
-316 GLMDWSI
+316 GIMDWSI

-337 RVQVATILVIALLEL
+337 RVQVTTILVIALLGL

-398 LDRDH
+398 LEHDR
-403 YQYHERR
+403 YQYYERR
-410 GELLYPPEGSY
+410 GEPLYPLEGSY
-421 RQLLEQ
+421 QQLLEQ
-427 MSRKYVVLTDSENA
+427 ISRKYVVLTDSENA
-441 KLTQMLAP
+441 KIPQMLAP
-449 ENLRRLIKTDDDSL
+449 ENLRRLIKTDNDSL
-463 KLEYAARDKSAFYM
+463 KLEYAARDKSAFFM

-485 KDDRLTRVMMIT
+485 NGDRLTRVMMIT
-497 QDMGKQHLLQSL
+497 QDMGEQHLLQSL

-560 DKLLKGVAQRL
+560 DKLLKGVSQRL

-596 MEQETCARKMNMICE
+596 MTQETCARKMDMICE
-611 MVAVPYEID
+611 MIAVPYEID
-620 GNTVSVGASCGYAR
+620 GNTVSVGASCGYAL

-653 YENKQKNHARQDE
+653 YENKQANHARQDGAE
-666 AAR
+666 K

>member
-1 MLLGIVSVYAG
+1 
-12 VDTQRLCTFCK
+12 
-23 KLCTALWHKAFGR
+23 
-36 SYCEGVWLRG
+36 
-46 SQGEN
+46 
-51 SLMKKKRKNILLIAG
+51 MKKKRKNILLIAG
-66 MLLALL
+66 MLLVLL
-72 VGILIYNGYA
+72 VGILAYSAYT
-82 QEQIYQEST
+82 QKEVYQEST

-105 AMFAQRNWNILNDW
+105 TMFAQRNWNILTDW
-119 ESYLSALVEKG
+119 DSYLCALAESG
-130 EQEEQWQEYIAQ
+130 EQEGQWQEYIAQ

-163 AGRQGTAERMKEVFE
+163 AGRQGTAEHMRATFE
-178 KLYTENE
+178 ELYTANA
-185 PVISSY
+185 PVITSY
-191 TSDQGIRKVLFAIP
+191 TSSQGIRKVMFAMP

-212 DGTTYTALVVSYD
+212 GDTTYTALAVSYD
-225 NAVLEKLLGSM
+225 NAVLEKLLSSM

-242 DCYIV
+242 DCYVV
-247 RPNGDIV
+247 RSDGEVV
-254 LSTETKTEIPEQMTN
+254 LSTEVKTVIAELMAN
-269 LFDYLRQ
+269 LFDYLQQ

-289 QTLPQGGEGCVLY
+289 QTLPQGGEGCVLF

-316 GLMDWSI
+316 GILDWSI

-337 RVQVATILVIALLEL
+337 RVQMATIFIIALLGL

-359 KILHDAE
+359 KIQRDAE
-366 RNRRRELE
+366 RNRRRDLE

-390 VERFAVCD
+390 VERYAVCD
-398 LDRDH
+398 LDRDR
-403 YQYHERR
+403 YQYYERH
-410 GELLYPPEGSY
+410 GEALYPPEGSY
-421 RQLLEQ
+421 QQLLEQ
-427 MSRKYVVLTDSENA
+427 ISRKYVMLTDSENA
-441 KLTQMLAP
+441 KIPQMLAP
-449 ENLRRLIKTDDDSL
+449 ENLHRLIKTDKDSL
-463 KLEYAARDKSAFYM
+463 KLEYAARDKSAFFM

-485 KDDRLTRVMMIT
+485 KGDRLTRVMMIT

-531 EQHSQPFALFYM
+531 EQHCQPFALFYM

-596 MEQETCARKMNMICE
+596 MTQETCARKMDIICE
-611 MVAVPYEID
+611 MIAVPYEID
-620 GNTVSVGASCGYAR
+620 GNAVSVGASCGYAL
-634 YPAESVD
+634 YPAESID
-641 VQQVRYIADQRM
+641 VQQVCYIADQRM
-653 YENKQKNHARQDE
+653 YENKQKNHARQDGAE
-666 AAR
+666 GI

>member
-1 MLLGIVSVYAG
+1 M
-12 VDTQRLCTFCK
+12 
-23 KLCTALWHKAFGR
+23 
-36 SYCEGVWLRG
+36 
-46 SQGEN
+46 
-51 SLMKKKRKNILLIAG
+51 MKKRKNILLIAG
-66 MLLALL
+66 MLLVML
-72 VGILIYNGYA
+72 VSIFVYRFYT
-82 QEQIYQEST
+82 QMQIYQEST
-91 ANLLSTYGQ
+91 TNLLSTYGQ

-105 AMFAQRNWNILNDW
+105 TMFAQRNWNILNDW
-119 ESYLSALVEKG
+119 ESYLSALAEKG

-163 AGRQGTAERMKEVFE
+163 AGRQGTAEHMKEAFE
-178 KLYTENE
+178 KLYTANE

-191 TSDQGIRKVLFAIP
+191 ISSQGIRKILFAIP

-212 DGTTYTALVVSYD
+212 NGTTYTALVVSYD
-225 NAVLEKLLGSM
+225 NAVLEKLLSSM

-254 LSTETKTEIPEQMTN
+254 LSTETKTEITEQMTN
-269 LFDYLRQ
+269 LFDYLQQ
-276 NASVDQPYFDTMV
+276 NARVEQPYYDTMV
-289 QTLPQGGEGCVLY
+289 QTLPQGGEGSVLF
-302 TMNGQKYYLIYQPL
+302 TMNGQNYYLIYQPL

-337 RVQVATILVIALLEL
+337 KVQNATILVIALLGL
-352 LIMAGVV
+352 LSMAGVV
-359 KILHDAE
+359 KIQRDAE

-374 RRREKSD
+374 RRRETSD
-381 MMFEGMARV
+381 MMFAGMARV

-398 LDRDH
+398 LDRDR

-410 GELLYPPEGSY
+410 GEPMYPLEGSY
-421 RQLLEQ
+421 LQLLEQ
-427 MSRKYVVLTDSENA
+427 ISRKYVVLTDSENA
-441 KLTQMLAP
+441 KITQMLAP
-449 ENLRRLIKTDDDSL
+449 ENLRRLIKTDNDSL
-463 KLEYAARDKSAFYM
+463 KLEYAARDKSAFFM

-485 KDDRLTRVMMIT
+485 KGDRLTRVMMIT

-560 DKLLKGVAQRL
+560 DKLLKGVSQRL

-596 MEQETCARKMNMICE
+596 MEPEDCASKMNLICE
-611 MVAVPYEID
+611 MIAVPYEID
-620 GNTVSVGASCGYAR
+620 GNTVSIGASCGYAL

-641 VQQVRYIADQRM
+641 VQQVRCIADQRM
-653 YENKQKNHARQDE
+653 YENKQANHAKQDGAE
-666 AAR
+666 R

>member
-1 MLLGIVSVYAG
+1 
-12 VDTQRLCTFCK
+12 
-23 KLCTALWHKAFGR
+23 
-36 SYCEGVWLRG
+36 
-46 SQGEN
+46 
-51 SLMKKKRKNILLIAG
+51 MKKKRKNILLIAG

-72 VGILIYNGYA
+72 VGILVYTDYT

-91 ANLLSTYGQ
+91 ENLLSTYGQ

-105 AMFAQRNWNILNDW
+105 TMFAQRNWNILNDW
-119 ESYLSALVEKG
+119 DSYLDALAERG
-130 EQEEQWQEYIAQ
+130 EQEGQWQEYIAQ

-163 AGRQGTAERMKEVFE
+163 AGRQGTAEHMKETFAE
-178 KLYTENE
+178 LYAANE

-191 TSDQGIRKVLFAIP
+191 TSSQGIRKIMFAVP

-212 DGTTYTALVVSYD
+212 GDTTYTALAVSYD
-225 NAVLEKLLGSM
+225 NAVLEKLLSSM

-269 LFDYLRQ
+269 LFDYLQQ

-289 QTLPQGGEGCVLY
+289 KTLPQGGEGCVLY
-302 TMNGQKYYLIYQPL
+302 TLNKQSYYLIYQPL
-316 GLMDWSI
+316 GIMDWGI

-337 RVQVATILVIALLEL
+337 RVQMATVLIIVLLGL

-381 MMFEGMARV
+381 MMFAGMARV
-390 VERFAVCD
+390 VERYAVCD
-398 LDRDH
+398 LDRDR
-403 YQYHERR
+403 YQYYERH
-410 GELLYPPEGSY
+410 GEALYPPEGSY
-421 RQLLEQ
+421 QQLLEQ
-427 MSRKYVVLTDSENA
+427 ISRKYVVLTDSENA
-441 KLTQMLAP
+441 KITQMLAP
-449 ENLRRLIKTDDDSL
+449 ENLHRLIKTDNDSL
-463 KLEYAARDKSAFYM
+463 KLEYAARDRSAFFM

-485 KDDRLTRVMMIT
+485 KGDRLTRVMMIT

-531 EQHSQPFALFYM
+531 EQHCQPFALFYM

-596 MEQETCARKMNMICE
+596 MTQETCARKMDMICE
-611 MVAVPYEID
+611 MIAVPYEID
-620 GNTVSVGASCGYAR
+620 GNAVSVGASCGYAL
-634 YPAESVD
+634 YPAESID

-653 YENKQKNHARQDE
+653 YENKQKNHARQDGAE
-666 AAR
+666 GI

>member
-1 MLLGIVSVYAG
+1 
-12 VDTQRLCTFCK
+12 
-23 KLCTALWHKAFGR
+23 
-36 SYCEGVWLRG
+36 
-46 SQGEN
+46 
-51 SLMKKKRKNILLIAG
+51 MKNKRKNILLIAG

-72 VGILIYNGYA
+72 VGILAYSAYT
-82 QEQIYQEST
+82 QKQIYQEST

-105 AMFAQRNWNILNDW
+105 TMFAQRNWNILNDW
-119 ESYLSALVEKG
+119 DSYLGTLAELG
-130 EQEEQWQEYIAQ
+130 EQEGQWQEYIAQ

-163 AGRQGTAERMKEVFE
+163 AGRQGTAEYMKATFE
-178 KLYTENE
+178 KLYTENK

-191 TSDQGIRKVLFAIP
+191 ISSQGIRKILFAIP

-247 RPNGDIV
+247 RSNGDVV
-254 LSTETKTEIPEQMTN
+254 LSTETKTEITEQMTN
-269 LFDYLRQ
+269 LFDYLQQ

-302 TMNGQKYYLIYQPL
+302 TLNRQKYYLIYQPL

-337 RVQVATILVIALLEL
+337 RVQVATILVIALLGL
-352 LIMAGVV
+352 LIMAGVI
-359 KILHDAE
+359 KIQRDAE
-366 RNRRRELE
+366 RNRRL
-374 RRREKSD
+374 EKSD
-381 MMFEGMARV
+381 MMFAGMARV

-398 LDRDH
+398 LDRDR

-410 GELLYPPEGSY
+410 GEPLYQPEGSY
-421 RQLLEQ
+421 QQMLEQ
-427 MSRKYVVLTDSENA
+427 ISRKYVVLTDSENA
-441 KLTQMLAP
+441 KIPQMLAP
-449 ENLRRLIKTDDDSL
+449 ENLRRLIKTDNDSL
-463 KLEYAARDKSAFYM
+463 KLEYAARDKSAFFM

-485 KDDRLTRVMMIT
+485 KENRLTRVMMIV

-560 DKLLKGVAQRL
+560 DKLLKGVSQRL

-596 MEQETCARKMNMICE
+596 MESEACASKMNLICE
-611 MVAVPYEID
+611 TVAVPYEID
-620 GNTVSVGASCGYAR
+620 GNTVSVGASCGYAL

-641 VQQVRYIADQRM
+641 VQQVRCIADQRM
-653 YENKQKNHARQDE
+653 YENKQANHARQDGAE
-666 AAR
+666 GI

>member
-1 MLLGIVSVYAG
+1 
-12 VDTQRLCTFCK
+12 
-23 KLCTALWHKAFGR
+23 
-36 SYCEGVWLRG
+36 
-46 SQGEN
+46 
-51 SLMKKKRKNILLIAG
+51 MKQKRKNILLIAG

-72 VGILIYNGYA
+72 VGILVYTDYT
-82 QEQIYQEST
+82 QKQIYQEST

-105 AMFAQRNWNILNDW
+105 TMFAQRNWNILNDW
-119 ESYLSALVEKG
+119 DSYLGALVERG
-130 EQEEQWQEYIAQ
+130 ELEGQWQEYIAQ

-163 AGRQGTAERMKEVFE
+163 AGRQGTAEHMKAAFE
-178 KLYTENE
+178 ELYTANE
-185 PVISSY
+185 PVISNYIS
-191 TSDQGIRKVLFAIP
+191 SQGIRKVLFAIP

-236 VYEGQS
+236 AYEGQS

-247 RPNGDIV
+247 RSDGNIV
-254 LSTETKTEIPEQMTN
+254 LSTETKTAITEQMTN

-276 NASVDQPYFDTMV
+276 NARVDQPYFDTMV
-289 QTLPQGGEGCVLY
+289 QTLPQGGEGCVLF

-359 KILHDAE
+359 KIQRDAE
-366 RNRRRELE
+366 RNRCRELE
-374 RRREKSD
+374 HRREKSD

-398 LDRDH
+398 LEHDR

-410 GELLYPPEGSY
+410 GEPLYPPEGSY

-427 MSRKYVVLTDSENA
+427 ISRKYVVLTDSENA
-441 KLTQMLAP
+441 KIPQMLAP
-449 ENLRRLIKTDDDSL
+449 ENLRRLIKTDNDSL
-463 KLEYAARDKSAFYM
+463 KLEYAARDKSAFFM

-485 KDDRLTRVMMIT
+485 KGDRLTRVMMIT

-596 MEQETCARKMNMICE
+596 MEPEDCARKMNLICE
-611 MVAVPYEID
+611 MIAVPYEID
-620 GNTVSVGASCGYAR
+620 GNTVSVGASCGYAL

-641 VQQVRYIADQRM
+641 VQQVRCIADQRM
-653 YENKQKNHARQDE
+653 YENKQANHARQDGAE
-666 AAR
+666 K